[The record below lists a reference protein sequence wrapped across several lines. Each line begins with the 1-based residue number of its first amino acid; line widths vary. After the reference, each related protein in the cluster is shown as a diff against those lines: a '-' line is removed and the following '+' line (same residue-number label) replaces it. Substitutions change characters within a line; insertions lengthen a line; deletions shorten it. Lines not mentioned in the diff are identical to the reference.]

1 MHAHGFGQFCPVAKA
16 CEIVAERWT
25 PLVLRELMCGSSRF
39 DELHRGLHNMS
50 RTLLS
55 ARLHQLEDAGVI
67 RSEQRANGHG
77 REYRLTPVGEEL
89 RPIIM
94 ALGEWGQR
102 WAQSR
107 IDTADLDVFLL
118 MLDVQRNVPLDRL
131 PPQRTVIRFDFVGMT
146 RTQTEGRN
154 WWLVLDRAEA
164 DLCQRNLGF
173 EVDLVVRAELRAF
186 AEVWMGHQELAT
198 AIRAKTMT
206 LQGPRALVRA
216 FPNFLSL
223 SIFART
229 KSMAATLS
237 S

>member
-1 MHAHGFGQFCPVAKA
+1 MHAHGFGQFCPIAKA

-39 DELHRGLHNMS
+39 DELHRGLRNMS

-55 ARLHQLEDAGVI
+55 ARLYQLEDAGVI

-77 REYRLTPVGEEL
+77 REYTLTPVGEEL

-107 IDTADLDVFLL
+107 INAADLDVFLL
-118 MLDVQRNVPLDRL
+118 MLDVQRNVPLAQVPR
-131 PPQRTVIRFDFVGMT
+131 QRTVIRFDFLGMP
-146 RTQTEGRN
+146 RAQTEGRN
-154 WWLVLDRAEA
+154 WWLVLERVGV

-173 EVDLVVRAELRAF
+173 EIDLVVRAELRAF
-186 AEVWMGHQELAT
+186 AEVWMGHQALST
-198 AIRAKTMT
+198 AIRAKTIT

-216 FPNFLSL
+216 FPNFLAL

-229 KSMAATLS
+229 KSIAAALS